1 MPSGVS
7 TSSWSKPDP
16 DPPPLPSEPRGLE
29 EKFPSR
35 GLTATQPKRKEKRKK
50 KKTNT
55 EAKPEPLTTA
65 KALRELAA
73 NPSLE
78 RTLQRNFPRPESP
91 RREEALKLNFFFVCF
106 VWEAGIPNPGR
117 DAQIFI
123 ITVLPHVVHT
133 RSCCLG
139 CGGAAATGPGE
150 QSPATAATAAGSSPN
165 SPVPPSPA
173 EPPPAKPAAH
183 T

>member
-16 DPPPLPSEPRGLE
+16 DPPPPALRATGFGGKVSQPGFDSDPAEKKRE
-29 EKFPSR
+29 E
-35 GLTATQPKRKEKRKK
+35 EK

-91 RREEALKLNFFFVCF
+91 QREEALKLNFFCF